1 MKKKKNF
8 PGAWANYG
16 LNVPEEKS
24 QINSQFNRICNFSA
38 LYFMVFLDHNGYE
51 SDPLEKKIDLDPQ
64 L

>member
-24 QINSQFNRICNFSA
+24 QINNQFKTPDLQLFSA
-38 LYFMVFLDHNGYE
+38 LFYGIFG
-51 SDPLEKKIDLDPQ
+51 S
-64 L
+64 